1 MPSPVIWTRPP
12 AKVPS
17 WTGTYR
23 VAVPVAALVA
33 LAGGGYGVQVVTGTA
48 SHYVRVQLG
57 MFGGG
62 RVQVSGNGI
71 AAGTR
76 VGVPS

>member
-1 MPSPVIWTRPP
+1 MLT
-12 AKVPS
+12 
-17 WTGTYR
+17 
-23 VAVPVAALVA
+23 VPVAALVA
-33 LAGGGYGVQVVTGTA
+33 LPGGGYGVQVVTGAATR
-48 SHYVRVQLG
+48 YVPVQLG

-62 RVQVSGNGI
+62 RVQVTGNGI

>member
-1 MPSPVIWTRPP
+1 
-12 AKVPS
+12 
-17 WTGTYR
+17 
-23 VAVPVAALVA
+23 VAALAA
-33 LAGGGYGVQVVTGTA
+33 LAGGGYGVQVVTGST

-57 MFGGG
+57 MFAGG
-62 RVQVSGNGI
+62 RVQVTGAGI